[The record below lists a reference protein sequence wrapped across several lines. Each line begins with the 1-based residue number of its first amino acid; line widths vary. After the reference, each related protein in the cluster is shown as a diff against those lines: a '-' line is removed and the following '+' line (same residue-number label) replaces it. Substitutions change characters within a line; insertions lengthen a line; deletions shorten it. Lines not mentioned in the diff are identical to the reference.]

1 MAVLSD
7 LEPKKVFHY
16 FEEICGIPHG
26 SRNTK
31 KISDYLVGFAK
42 ERKLK
47 YIQDENNNVIIF
59 KDGTKGYES
68 SLSLIIQGHMDMVCE
83 KEADCGID
91 FEKDGLS
98 LAKTDKYIYAK
109 GTTLGGDD
117 GIAVAYALEILDS
130 DDIAHPPLEVV
141 ITVDEEI
148 GMLGAAAL
156 DTSSLSSKLM
166 LNLDSEDE
174 GQLLVSCAGGATVG
188 LKYTAP
194 CQVVKPVNERLA
206 KGYLD
211 DDDYIR
217 MRLDVSG
224 ITGGHSGIEIDKQ
237 GANANKILGRAL
249 YALNKTEDIY
259 INLVELGGGLK
270 DNAIPRE
277 AYAVF
282 DVYVEEESNEHID
295 FISKIIKDKVR
306 SLNEILKNEYSVTD
320 SDIRLDVEEV
330 LFDVNSDEDIFNLY
344 ADYKNPTEDIIAILM
359 NLPNGV
365 RKMSNDIEDLVQT
378 SLNLG
383 ILKTEET
390 AMNREIEFT
399 FSVRSSVRSEKE
411 ELIDI
416 LESLIRVFD
425 GEISISGD
433 YPAWEYKKASKLRD
447 VMSDAYLD
455 LFGERPET
463 LAVHAGLECGI
474 FAGKIEN
481 LDCVSIGP
489 KMEGIHTTNEKLYIE
504 SVRRYWDY
512 ILEILKRLK

>member
-1 MAVLSD
+1 M
-7 LEPKKVFHY
+7 
-16 FEEICGIPHG
+16 
-26 SRNTK
+26 
-31 KISDYLVGFAK
+31 
-42 ERKLK
+42 
-47 YIQDENNNVIIF
+47 
-59 KDGTKGYES
+59 
-68 SLSLIIQGHMDMVCE
+68 
-83 KEADCGID
+83 
-91 FEKDGLS
+91 
-98 LAKTDKYIYAK
+98 
-109 GTTLGGDD
+109 
-117 GIAVAYALEILDS
+117 
-130 DDIAHPPLEVV
+130 
-141 ITVDEEI
+141 
-148 GMLGAAAL
+148 
-156 DTSSLSSKLM
+156 
-166 LNLDSEDE
+166 
-174 GQLLVSCAGGATVG
+174 
-188 LKYTAP
+188 
-194 CQVVKPVNERLA
+194 NERLA

-306 SLNEILKNEYSVTD
+306 SLNEILKYEYSVTD

-330 LFDVNSDEDIFNLY
+330 LFNVNSDEDIFNLY

-365 RKMSNDIEDLVQT
+365 RKMSNDIEGLVQT